1 MICYL
6 IQRDRFSPRLL
17 FTVSPKESREWTN
30 GVSKR
35 GISGCSSL
43 AVASSMVTVL
53 PADSGKKT
61 AFGSGVTPSV
71 LPGVCVGLI
80 ELFLGAGIAASP
92 QNCFR
97 DAGNGQRRRSPNES
111 VSDQWL

>member
-53 PADSGKKT
+53 PADSGKKPRL
-61 AFGSGVTPSV
+61 ARVLLPVFFQESASG
-71 LPGVCVGLI
+71 
-80 ELFLGAGIAASP
+80 
-92 QNCFR
+92 
-97 DAGNGQRRRSPNES
+97 
-111 VSDQWL
+111 